1 VRAVENRAL
10 VYKQTSKER
19 CVVMDSIR
27 ELLTDDSKWHLVL
40 YDFHDHFALQ
50 LLVAGIVIS
59 FILSFAVG
67 ANDSANSWGTSVGAG
82 TVSLGWAYLLGS
94 IMETLGA
101 TLLSGDVI
109 KKVVNG
115 IVNIEAYTSNKTM
128 ILDQYKPDDHE
139 YDSSILEQEKIL
151 VLGCMSVMLGSGIW
165 QLVASWFS
173 WPVAG
178 THCIIFG
185 LLGFTVAAKGS
196 EGIENAEEF
205 GQIVYMLFV
214 SILASLI
221 ITAIFYYPLYRFC
234 IRSGSPFTV
243 KNKVVYGTLTGFSI
257 GIPVSFILLQ
267 TNKAFHT
274 ISNLGFEDQKANL
287 IIIGIGFGVS
297 VVVTAVAIFYLLPH
311 LQNMTGDF
319 ALNYDFRFWNKKK
332 NEVEPNLVDVPRQ
345 LSNGG
350 LDSEL
355 ASYDVSV
362 VAANRDAYKP
372 DKDRG
377 LHIKDSSELTR
388 IFRPLQVISAMTSSL
403 VHGGNDVANCI
414 GPFVVIY
421 TVYQEG
427 ILGGSGKAASAPWF
441 ISLWGGVGI
450 SLGLIFYGKK
460 VIMTMG
466 SGISEMTPSRGFCVE
481 WVASLVGLV
490 FTASGLMIS
499 TTHCK
504 VGGLIGAGL
513 MQGLVET
520 GSPKEALTYV
530 NFKVLSGVVLSWIL
544 TIPMSFGLSALIFLF
559 LKAIII

>member
-1 VRAVENRAL
+1 
-10 VYKQTSKER
+10 
-19 CVVMDSIR
+19 MDAS
-27 ELLTDDSKWHLVL
+27 LSLDSLWNLVL
-40 YDFHDHFALQ
+40 YDFHEHFALQ

-59 FILSFAVG
+59 FMLSFAVG

-82 TVSLGWAYLLGS
+82 TVSLGWAYFLGS
-94 IMETLGA
+94 AMETLGA

-115 IVNIEAYTSNKTM
+115 IVNIDAYTSNKTL
-128 ILDQYKPDDHE
+128 ILDNYNPDVS
-139 YDSSILEQEKIL
+139 YDARVLENEKEL
-151 VLGCMSVMLGSGIW
+151 VIGCMSVMLASGIW

-185 LLGFTVAAKGS
+185 LLGFTVTARGGD
-196 EGIENAEEF
+196 GINNPTEF
-205 GQIVYMLFV
+205 VQIVYMLFV
-214 SILASLI
+214 SIIASLV
-221 ITAIFYYPLYRFC
+221 ITAMFYYPLYRFC
-234 IRSGSPFTV
+234 IRSGSPFSG
-243 KNKVVYGTLTGFSI
+243 KNKFVYGTLTGFSV

-267 TNKAFHT
+267 TNKAFD
-274 ISNLGFEDQKANL
+274 IFSKIDLGSPQNTNFL
-287 IIIGIGFGVS
+287 IIGIG
-297 VVVTAVAIFYLLPH
+297 VVVSMVVAALAILLLLPR
-311 LQNMTGDF
+311 LQVMTGDF
-319 ALNYDFRFWNKKK
+319 ALNFDLRTLCTKRKKVEDSKCTPCTPATYKGNGTLAATELNCIETGQGDQNK
-332 NEVEPNLVDVPRQ
+332 VAPNGDVHQMAPATPT
-345 LSNGG
+345 
-350 LDSEL
+350 D
-355 ASYDVSV
+355 
-362 VAANRDAYKP
+362 AAMTS
-372 DKDRG
+372 
-377 LHIKDSSELTR
+377 LHSKDSCELTR
-388 IFRPLQVISAMTSSL
+388 IFRPLQVISAMTSAL

-421 TVYQEG
+421 LVFKEG
-427 ILGGSGKAASAPWF
+427 TLGGMSQAPNAPLL

-490 FTASGLMIS
+490 FTATGLMIS

-520 GSPKEALTYV
+520 GSPKQALSYV

-544 TIPMSFGLSALIFLF
+544 TIPVSFGLSALIFLI
-559 LKAIII
+559 LRAIII